1 MNKNTL
7 YIVVIA
13 LLLVCVVFLGF
24 DKLVGQND
32 SNSVSSKNVLD
43 SFVGKYASSEYD
55 EKKLDSLDKYTYL
68 EIKNDGTAVYKY
80 VFNEGDGESV
90 SGKVAISDDKIYIF
104 NSTCSAVVVGNSCDY
119 PNCEPIV
126 ELNYNGNKITDERN
140 TNLNKIN

>member
-1 MNKNTL
+1 MKKNNL

-13 LLLVCVVFLGF
+13 LLLVCVIFLGY